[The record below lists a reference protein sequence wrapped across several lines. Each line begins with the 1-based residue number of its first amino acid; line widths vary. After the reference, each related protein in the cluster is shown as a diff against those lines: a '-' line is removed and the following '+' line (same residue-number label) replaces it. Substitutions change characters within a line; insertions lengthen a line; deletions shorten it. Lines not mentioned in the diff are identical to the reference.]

1 MSTDFRDYDTLF
13 PTEHHSELCGP
24 PPACHSGPYPQSKI
38 DRVISKKCLTGDMNA
53 LPLSYYNFSAASYVP
68 RSTEVGKDDSL
79 TRIIFVVAII
89 IHRVP
94 FQGLSILRP

>member
-1 MSTDFRDYDTLF
+1 
-13 PTEHHSELCGP
+13 
-24 PPACHSGPYPQSKI
+24 
-38 DRVISKKCLTGDMNA
+38 MNA

-94 FQGLSILRP
+94 FQGLSILRRTRNGKKAFGRDNKPD